1 MMIADADRYSLPVRP
16 RPIHGEATLG
26 FLMRVARANGYET
39 IRQLRKV
46 FRTFDAVCQGLDL
59 SVTERRALFGP
70 YPSYWGQNDFKHGLT
85 ASDFNYSLMR
95 WCPYCLRESA
105 HLRGLW
111 LLKVNSVCCRH
122 AIRLVDRCTSCDNV
136 QRLERVNFEQCDC
149 GTWLADSQGVEKVHS
164 FVVRVSGTVEASIE
178 KRTALSGL
186 PPLSLSEWLRL
197 ISYLGQFSETFQ
209 PAKPGKIANLYQVD
223 TAIHLF
229 SQASRLLDKWPENF
243 YTLLAAL
250 HRQADSQLSIRK
262 TFGSLYRVLYTDLS
276 GACFQFLRDEF
287 EHYLHQY
294 WFGVVGKRNR
304 AFKPETIVSHPR
316 VTLKQAAK
324 KTGVA
329 QATVR
334 QLIQAE
340 LISGGRIDLPSG
352 RKALSVH
359 ENSLEEIS
367 FLAKGCV
374 TLGEASR
381 LLCLPE
387 CRVRELIS
395 YGIIKPLVS
404 RAHGNAATWLIPKQQ
419 VKQLFFTGRASSHL
433 SSTIIVKQL
442 LKYWHLR
449 DGEFKELVQ
458 ALSEGQLVAVAFQS
472 VALGN
477 VTLNEQE
484 TRQWLVEKRYAAGLS
499 LSVDEAAKRL
509 GLKQQVVYD
518 LVKLELLATIQDNL
532 PGRRV
537 TRESLDDFQV
547 TYISLAEYSRS
558 LNRAPRWVLKT
569 LDVQPITGPIIDG
582 SRQYFFRRSDVY
594 IDME

>member
-1 MMIADADRYSLPVRP
+1 MNCKIDSYLLPVRP
-16 RPIHGEATLG
+16 RPIQGEATIS
-26 FLMRVARANGYET
+26 FLMRVALANGYET
-39 IRQLRKV
+39 PRQLQVGLK
-46 FRTFDAVCQGLDL
+46 TFDGVCQALCL
-59 SVTERRALFGP
+59 SAKEINALFGS
-70 YPSYWGQNDFKHGLT
+70 YPSYWGKKQFTQGLST
-85 ASDFNYSLMR
+85 ADFNHSLMR
-95 WCPYCLRESA
+95 WCPLCLRESA
-105 HLRGLW
+105 HLRGQW
-111 LLKVNSVCCRH
+111 MLKLCCVCSRH
-122 AIRLVDRCTSCDNV
+122 SIRLLDRCPICEIP
-136 QRLERVNFEQCDC
+136 QRLERANYERCIC
-149 GTWLADSQGVEKVHS
+149 GAWLAAVQHVEAVS
-164 FVVRVSGTVEASIE
+164 ESVVRVAQVFD
-178 KRTALSGL
+178 ALIFDKAALTS
-186 PPLSLSEWLRL
+186 PPSLSVQEWLKL
-197 ISYLGQFSETFQ
+197 ISYLGQFTETFQ
-209 PAKPGKIANLYQVD
+209 PTKPGKIANLNQMDIAYALMLQ
-223 TAIHLF
+223 I
-229 SQASRLLDKWPENF
+229 SWLLDSWPGNF
-243 YTLLAAL
+243 QVLLTTM
-250 HRQADSQLSIRK
+250 HRKTEGQLSIRK

-276 GACFQFLRDEF
+276 GESFQFLRDEF
-287 EHYLHQY
+287 ERYLHKH
-294 WFGVVGKRNR
+294 WPGVVCKRNR
-304 AFKPETIVSHPR
+304 AFKRETIARHPR
-316 VTLKQAAK
+316 VTLKQASK

-329 QATVR
+329 QSTVR

-359 ENSLEEIS
+359 ENSLEQIS
-367 FLAKGCV
+367 VLTKGCV
-374 TLGEASR
+374 TLGEAAR

-395 YGIIKPLVS
+395 YGIISPLIS

-419 VKQLFFTGRASSHL
+419 VQQLFFTGRESSHL
-433 SSTIIVKQL
+433 SSTIMVKQL

-449 DGEFKELVQ
+449 NGEFKGLVQ
-458 ALSEGQLVAVAFQS
+458 ALSEGQLVPMALQP

-484 TRQWLVEKRYAAGLS
+484 TRQWLMEKRYAAGSS

-537 TRESLDDFQV
+537 TRDSLDDFQV

-558 LNRAPRWVLKT
+558 LNRAPRRVLKT

-594 IDME
+594 RNME